1 MESAGAVQKHHWSI
15 ELYSDS
21 QRFCPDPILHVFC
34 RYDRADNTF
43 RQLVDMQLVAAMG
56 PPGGGRNQITP
67 RILRHFN
74 VITVNEFE
82 DATYTRIYGAITDW

>member
-1 MESAGAVQKHHWSI
+1 MLLVC
-15 ELYSDS
+15 L
-21 QRFCPDPILHVFC
+21 C

-56 PPGGGRNQITP
+56 PPGGGRNPITP

-74 VITVNEFE
+74 VIAINEFD
-82 DATYTRIYGAITDW
+82 DATYSRIYSAIGDW

>member
-1 MESAGAVQKHHWSI
+1 MQLVGRTLTPAMSNN
-15 ELYSDS
+15 
-21 QRFCPDPILHVFC
+21 C

-56 PPGGGRNQITP
+56 PPGGGRNPITP

-74 VITVNEFE
+74 VVAMNEFD
-82 DATYTRIYGAITDW
+82 DATYTRIYSAISDW